1 MEHYLSMWFA
11 SKRPTTAD
19 RCSCISAST
28 SSASASRVRV
38 PPLLYALPQSSS
50 ELQSHGL
57 QTGLMLRRGQDPQGP
72 PELRTKPK
80 KMKTWLTYSTSRE
93 EAD

>member
-1 MEHYLSMWFA
+1 M
-11 SKRPTTAD
+11 
-19 RCSCISAST
+19 SAST
-28 SSASASRVRV
+28 DSASASRVRV

-50 ELQSHGL
+50 ELRSHGL
-57 QTGLMLRRGQDPQGP
+57 ETAPMLRQGQDLQGP
-72 PELRTKPK
+72 PEPRMKPK